1 MPEDTLALKTSRS
14 KAANVIAPTPVH
26 EPAVY
31 RIKRMVGR
39 KILGLKCRRPDIRDG
54 DGHLLL
60 EIPSMATGAGIKYLA
75 DGGIDKT
82 DALNY
87 RNTKDWTNWVK
98 VVKIGPSCK
107 YFHLSWWQDHDVFM
121 MFPEFGDKFH
131 SVGENYYVID
141 ESWLD
146 PEENVAQN
154 AKPSDPN
161 WKIKQRLPGF
171 VTLIPRSK
179 A

>member
-1 MPEDTLALKTSRS
+1 
-14 KAANVIAPTPVH
+14 
-26 EPAVY
+26 
-31 RIKRMVGR
+31 
-39 KILGLKCRRPDIRDG
+39 
-54 DGHLLL
+54 
-60 EIPSMATGAGIKYLA
+60 MATGAGIKYLP

-82 DALNY
+82 SALNY

-98 VVKIGPSCK
+98 VVKIGPDCK

-131 SVGENYYVID
+131 SLGENYYVID

-146 PEENVAQN
+146 KEINVARN

-161 WKIKQRLPGF
+161 WKIKQRIPGF
-171 VTLIPRSK
+171 VTLVPRSK